1 MPLEILG
8 SQFFTAPV
16 TRIDGFP
23 AAITSDMGIQ
33 NDLSDKGTGLGLNK
47 PWSQDEIEAVAAR
60 AAATVDHARRA

>member
-8 SQFFTAPV
+8 MPFFSAPA

-23 AAITSDMGIQ
+23 AAITTDLGVD
-33 NDLSDKGTGLGLNK
+33 NDLSDKGTGLGFLK

-60 AAATVDHARRA
+60 AATIVDPSRRA